1 MENPTSFD
9 LNHAIQEW
17 RENLAQSPAFR
28 SENLNELE
36 SHLSDSI
43 ATLQT
48 RGLSA
53 EEAFLIATR
62 RIGKGGALES
72 EFGKLNGTAV
82 WLDRLFW
89 ILIGY
94 QVWTFIAGA
103 IGLITRNALFFGLY
117 GLHYDFKSHGH
128 TVPVTLFTLVSLA
141 GFAGSLALCWWL
153 FNRKGQRFGLWLGR
167 RLQRRTTWALTFG
180 LFYLL
185 SLTNSL
191 VNGGAQSLLVRLLG
205 REKIDVI
212 YISQSISF
220 AITSLITSAVFIGLT
235 LILARKRLRLSQAQ

>member
-1 MENPTSFD
+1 
-9 LNHAIQEW
+9 
-17 RENLAQSPAFR
+17 
-28 SENLNELE
+28 
-36 SHLSDSI
+36 
-43 ATLQT
+43 
-48 RGLSA
+48 
-53 EEAFLIATR
+53 
-62 RIGKGGALES
+62 
-72 EFGKLNGTAV
+72 

-128 TVPVTLFTLVSLA
+128 TIPVTLFTLVSLA

-185 SLTNSL
+185 SLTNGL
-191 VNGGAQSLLVRLLG
+191 VNGGAQALLVRLLG
-205 REKIDVI
+205 REKINDI
-212 YISQSISF
+212 YISQGFSF

-235 LILARKRLRLSQAQ
+235 

>member
-1 MENPTSFD
+1 METTASFD
-9 LNHAIQEW
+9 LNGAVQLW
-17 RENLAQSPAFR
+17 RENLSQSPAFR

-36 SHLSDSI
+36 SHLRDSI

-48 RGLSA
+48 HGLSA
-53 EEAFLIATR
+53 EEAFMVAAK
-62 RIGKGGALES
+62 RIGQGGSLES

-117 GLHYDFKSHGH
+117 GLHYDFKSNGH
-128 TVPVTLFTLVSLA
+128 TIPITLFTLVSLV

-185 SLTNSL
+185 SLTNGL
-191 VNGGAQSLLVRLLG
+191 VNGGAQALVVRLLG
-205 REKIDVI
+205 RDKMEDI
-212 YISQSISF
+212 YISQGFSF

-235 LILARKRLRLSQAQ
+235 LFLARKRLNVGQA

>member
-1 MENPTSFD
+1 MENTTPFD
-9 LNHAIQEW
+9 LNRAIQSW
-17 RENLAQSPAFR
+17 RENLGQSPAFQH
-28 SENLNELE
+28 ENLNELE
-36 SHLSDSI
+36 SHLRDSL
-43 ATLQT
+43 ATLQS
-48 RGLSA
+48 RGLSV

-62 RIGKGGALES
+62 RIGQDSRLEM
-72 EFGKLNGTAV
+72 EFGKVNNRAI

-94 QVWTFIAGA
+94 QVWTFIVGF
-103 IGLITRNALFFGLY
+103 IGLVTRNALFFGLQ
-117 GLHYDFKSHGH
+117 GANYDFKSQGY
-128 TVPVTLFTLVSLA
+128 TIPVALFTLVSLA

-185 SLTNSL
+185 SLTNGL
-191 VNGGAQSLLVRLLG
+191 VNGGAQALLVRLLG
-205 REKIDVI
+205 REKINDI
-212 YISQSISF
+212 YISQGFSF

-235 LILARKRLRLSQAQ
+235 LFLARKRLCTRQA